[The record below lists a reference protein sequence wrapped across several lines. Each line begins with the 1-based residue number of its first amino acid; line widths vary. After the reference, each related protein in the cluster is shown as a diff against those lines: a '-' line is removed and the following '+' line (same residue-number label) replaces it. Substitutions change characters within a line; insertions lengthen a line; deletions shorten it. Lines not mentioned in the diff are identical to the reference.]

1 MSNINFYETIKTTKV
16 HNPRYDIHKIE
27 IPFRGL
33 INCASGSGKTNL
45 LMNLIYEMDK
55 TFHKIIIVTKAPE
68 PLYDMLVDRLKNI
81 EIYYEGS
88 YPTIEK
94 MEKGQNGLIIYD
106 DQVTT
111 KDDRITQMYI
121 RGRKLHFS
129 SIYISQSYFGTPK
142 IIRQNIGYLWLGKG
156 INKRDLR
163 LILSE
168 YSLNMTVDELEHY
181 YFEITK
187 ENMQFMMLDL
197 NKRNLRK
204 NIKQIV
210 YEF

>member
-1 MSNINFYETIKTTKV
+1 MNINFYETIKTEKV
-16 HNPRYDIHKIE
+16 HNPKYDIHKI
-27 IPFRGL
+27 ILPLRGL
-33 INCASGSGKTNL
+33 INCSSGSGKTNL
-45 LMNLIYEMDK
+45 LLNLIYEMDK

-94 MEKGQNGLIIYD
+94 MNKGENGLIIYD

-111 KDDRITQMYI
+111 KDSRISEMYI
-121 RGRKLHFS
+121 RGRKLGFS

-142 IIRQNIGYLWLGKG
+142 LIRQNINYLWLGKG

-168 YSLNMTVDELEHY
+168 YSLNMSVDELEYY

-187 ENMQFMMLDL
+187 EHMQFMMLDL
-197 NKRNLRK
+197 HKRNLRR
-204 NIKQIV
+204 NIKQII

>member
-1 MSNINFYETIKTTKV
+1 MNINFYESLKPIKI
-16 HNPRYDIHKIE
+16 HNPHFDIHQINL
-27 IPFRGL
+27 PFRAL

-45 LMNLIYEMDK
+45 LLNIIYEMNN

-68 PLYDMLVDRLKNI
+68 PLYDMLTKRLKDI
-81 EIYYEGS
+81 EIHYEGS
-88 YPTIEK
+88 YPVIEK
-94 MEKGQNGLIIYD
+94 MDEGENGLIIYD

-111 KDDRITQMYI
+111 KDNRISEMYI
-121 RGRKLHFS
+121 RGRKLHYS

-142 IIRQNIGYLWLGKG
+142 LIRQNINYLWLGRG

-163 LILSE
+163 LMLSE
-168 YSLNMTVDELEHY
+168 YSINMSVDELENIY
-181 YFEITK
+181 QNITS
-187 ENMQFMMLDL
+187 ESMQFMLLDL

-204 NIKQIV
+204 NIKQII

>member
-1 MSNINFYETIKTTKV
+1 
-16 HNPRYDIHKIE
+16 
-27 IPFRGL
+27 
-33 INCASGSGKTNL
+33 
-45 LMNLIYEMDK
+45 MDK
-55 TFHKIIIVTKAPE
+55 TFHKIIIVTKAQE
-68 PLYDMLVDRLKNI
+68 PLYDMLIDRLKNI

-94 MEKGQNGLIIYD
+94 MNKGENGLIIYD
-106 DQVTT
+106 DQVTN
-111 KDDRITQMYI
+111 KDSRISEMYI
-121 RGRKLHFS
+121 RGRKLGFS

-142 IIRQNIGYLWLGKG
+142 LIRQNINYLWLGKG

-168 YSLNMTVDELEHY
+168 YSLNMSVDELEYY

-187 ENMQFMMLDL
+187 EHMQFMMLDL
-197 NKRNLRK
+197 HKRNLRR
-204 NIKQIV
+204 NIKQII